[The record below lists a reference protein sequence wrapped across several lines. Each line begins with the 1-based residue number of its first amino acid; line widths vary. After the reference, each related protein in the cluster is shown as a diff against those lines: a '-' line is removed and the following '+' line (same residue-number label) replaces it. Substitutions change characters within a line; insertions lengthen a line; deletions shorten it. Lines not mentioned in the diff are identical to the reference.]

1 MENHRIVSRKEWIEA
16 RKQHL
21 EKEKELTRLRDELNA
36 QRRSLPWV
44 RVDKEYVFEGPGGKE
59 SLKELFAG
67 KSQLVIQHFMFGADW
82 EAGCKSC
89 SFWAD
94 NYNGIVVH
102 LTQRDV
108 AFVAVSL
115 APISRIEAFKKRM
128 GWSFKWVSSF
138 GNGFNHDYHVSF
150 TPQELAKGE
159 VYYNYDWRK
168 VTVTELPGTSVFYQ
182 DASGAVFH
190 TYSCYAR
197 GLDMMNAAYH
207 YLDLVPKGRD
217 EIGLPYA
224 QSWVRY
230 HDSYGE

>member
-1 MENHRIVSRKEWIEA
+1 MENHRIVSRNEWVEA

-21 EKEKELTRLRDELNA
+21 EKEKEFTRLRDELSA

-44 RVDKEYVFEGPGGKE
+44 RVDKEYIFQGPSGRE

-128 GWSFKWVSSF
+128 GWSFRWMSSF
-138 GNGFNHDYHVSF
+138 GSDFNYDYQVSF
-150 TPQELAKGE
+150 TPQELANGE

-168 VTVTELPGTSVFYQ
+168 VAVTELPGTSVFYQ

-224 QSWVRY
+224 QSWVRH